1 MPNIKHLNQAKSAKN
16 DEFFTQYED
25 IEKECQYY
33 SEDFKD
39 KCIYLPCDEEKSNFW
54 KYFVDN
60 FHNFKLKHLTAT
72 HIDFNT
78 NSYRL
83 DYNGTETIKTALE
96 GNGDFRSEECTKI
109 KNDADIIITNEP
121 FSLFRDFVYWLFGGV
136 FEKVDNKYIRKVENI
151 RFDYDK
157 KFLIIGNMN
166 AVTYKEIF
174 PYIKN
179 NQLWLGVSIS
189 SGDRRFDV
197 PKTYDLNAATCGID
211 EKGIHFIRVKGV
223 RWFTNIDNKKRNTPL
238 DLYKK
243 YTPEEYPQYDNYFGI
258 EVSKVCDIPMD
269 YDGVMGVPITFL
281 DKYCSTQFEIV
292 GIAKDGRGHKWDLF
306 KPFINGKPTYARI
319 LIKKRDNQ

>member
-1 MPNIKHLNQAKSAKN
+1 MPNNKHLNKAKKEKN

-33 SEDFKD
+33 IEDFKD
-39 KCIYLPCDEEKSNFW
+39 KYIYLPCDDEKSNFW

-83 DYNGTETIKTALE
+83 DYNGTEMIKTALE
-96 GNGDFRSEECTKI
+96 GNGDFRSEECIEFLKEC
-109 KNDADIIITNEP
+109 DVVVTNPP
-121 FSLFRDFVYWLFGGV
+121 FSLFRSFIKTL
-136 FEKVDNKYIRKVENI
+136 
-151 RFDYDK
+151 FDYDK

-166 AVTYKEIF
+166 AIAYKEIF

-211 EKGIHFIRVKGV
+211 EKGIHFIKVKGV

-243 YTPEEYPQYDNYFGI
+243 YTPEEYPQYDNYNAI
-258 EVSKVCDIPMD
+258 ECGKSCDVPMD
-269 YDGVMGVPITFL
+269 YDGVIGVPITFL
-281 DKYCSTQFEIV
+281 DKYCPTQFEII

-306 KPFINGKPTYARI
+306 KPFINGKQKYSRI